1 MVFDSLSSLRTDRLL
16 SGRTIQIAIIILC
29 LMVTAVSFRQIPY
42 QSVSFGPSHFRF
54 GRYSTIIVAAESGFY
69 PGSQS
74 AASIAN
80 LRVSTEDHWAHIF
93 YHATLLNFFGFE
105 SESERFWYFRYIVP
119 TPLALGG
126 ALVTLARVKY
136 ASIPWWTQVFLFVF
150 PWYGGLLFISR
161 TNSSLNGFSFGAALF
176 VLCIVGFLQVESGSK
191 PRRWGLLTVIFALLT
206 VAFRHT
212 AGLVLVMCVLFLFVG
227 TFLLPLRNRMHL
239 RSLCVLSVVALF
251 VNSAIIFQFY
261 TGQLARAAL
270 FFTDIIQSSTGTTA
284 TSSTGTAATSSTG
297 IAATPGE
304 KGVSIGLETIVSF
317 TDHIFI
323 WMLVSIAGT
332 LGLVIAIQY
341 WVNQAE
347 TTLDSASKASEPK
360 FCFLSTDTIRS
371 DPILRNLL
379 VYGALLIGVA
389 FSVVVFAI
397 YSGVGGVVRRTTQ
410 YGTIFAYIALP
421 LLLQIA
427 YRRKPASRVS
437 GGAFETWRTRLGVFT
452 IVIMLVL
459 SLVSPL
465 ALLASATIS
474 SSSQYLTPAEAT
486 GTTTSSKYIPQ
497 DDRIYGSYHIGA
509 PYAATHEYV
518 VGFGY
523 QRFTET
529 EIQLLLD
536 GLYYN
541 PSIDSTND
549 ALRLLESEYGEI
561 KFLVF
566 SSRERGELGVKSR
579 ARKWPSAPQSH
590 PRGHDNQPLSNR
602 VFTNDEVIIYRIK
615 GT

>member
-1 MVFDSLSSLRTDRLL
+1 MVFDSLSSLRTNRLL
-16 SGRTIQIAIIILC
+16 SGPTIRIAIIILC
-29 LMVTAVSFRQIPY
+29 LTVTAVSFRQIPY

-54 GRYSTIIVAAESGFY
+54 GRYNTIVVAAESGFY
-69 PGSQS
+69 PGTQS

-80 LRVSTEDHWAHIF
+80 LRVSIADHWAHIF
-93 YHATLLNFFGFE
+93 YHTTMLNFFGLE
-105 SESERFWYFRYIVP
+105 NKAERFWYFRYIVP

-136 ASIPWWTQVFLFVF
+136 ASIPGWAQVFLFVF

-206 VAFRHT
+206 AAFRHT

-239 RSLCVLSVVALF
+239 RSLCVLLIIILF

-261 TGQLARAAL
+261 TNQFARAILYFAVL
-270 FFTDIIQSSTGTTA
+270 AQSSTG
-284 TSSTGTAATSSTG
+284 
-297 IAATPGE
+297 IVATPGE
-304 KGVSIGLETIVSF
+304 KGVSIGLKTIVSF
-317 TDHIFI
+317 TDHMLI
-323 WMLVSIAGT
+323 WMLVLIAGT

-347 TTLDSASKASEPK
+347 TMLDSTSKASGSK

-371 DPILRNLL
+371 DPVLRNLL
-379 VYGALLIGVA
+379 VYGALLTGVA
-389 FSVVVFAI
+389 FSMVVFAI
-397 YSGVGGVVRRTTQ
+397 YSGVAGIVRRTTQ

-421 LLLQIA
+421 LLLQLV
-427 YRRKPASRVS
+427 YRRKLASGVS
-437 GGAFETWRTRLGVFT
+437 GSAFETWRTRLGIFT
-452 IVIMLVL
+452 IVVILVL

-465 ALLASATIS
+465 AFLAPPTIS
-474 SSSQYLTPAEAT
+474 SSNQYLTPAEAT
-486 GTTTSSKYIPQ
+486 GTTTSGEYIPQ

-523 QRFTET
+523 RRFTET

-541 PSIDSTND
+541 PSIDSTNN

-561 KFLVF
+561 NFLVF
-566 SSRERGELGVKSR
+566 SSRERGELGIKSR

-602 VFTNDEVIIYRIK
+602 VFTNDEVVVYRLEDTI
-615 GT
+615 TER